1 MDGAPQ
7 ERRQAMPSGY
17 AEAHGSVIHNSAETA
32 VRQADAAA
40 APGTIVLRRRL
51 VVGVL
56 ACVIVALIGLS
67 LAGQVCKYFL
77 GHDYV
82 FGLVKFFYVDQEQN
96 LPSWYSS
103 VQLLFAAVLLA
114 GVARQAR
121 GAGDRFARHWAA
133 LSLIF
138 VFLSLDEMTSFH
150 ERTMEPLQRLT
161 GGMPDGIWA
170 PTWLIGGIAFAAIVG
185 LAYLRFFFVYL
196 SLEERIRLG
205 AAAAVF
211 LGGCV
216 GMEMVTGAVFLPHGY
231 ESWVGFEETFAYAAT
246 AHVEEFL
253 EMAGILL
260 FIDFLLRR
268 LARGGPFRLSFSS
281 S

>member
-1 MDGAPQ
+1 
-7 ERRQAMPSGY
+7 
-17 AEAHGSVIHNSAETA
+17 
-32 VRQADAAA
+32 
-40 APGTIVLRRRL
+40 
-51 VVGVL
+51 
-56 ACVIVALIGLS
+56 VALIGLS

-196 SLEERIRLG
+196 SLE
-205 AAAAVF
+205 
-211 LGGCV
+211 
-216 GMEMVTGAVFLPHGY
+216 
-231 ESWVGFEETFAYAAT
+231 
-246 AHVEEFL
+246 
-253 EMAGILL
+253 
-260 FIDFLLRR
+260 
-268 LARGGPFRLSFSS
+268 
-281 S
+281 